1 MNLIAVIGDLHGC
14 IGTLKKIYPRLKE
27 KTDEIYSV
35 GDLVDRGPDPKAVV
49 QFCMDHEIKC
59 VRGNHED
66 IILKVIGEEEDRP
79 HISRME
85 RLENHILNG
94 GDITIRSYTDSTE
107 FDVDAYR
114 RELEQSGHL
123 DFIKSL
129 PFKREFDGVIISHA
143 GIADGTDDV
152 IWHRKVVKKLP
163 KMQIFGHTPVPK
175 VDYHK
180 GWYANID
187 TGCVYKERG
196 LGNLT
201 AILLDSDTGEVVEFI
216 SEKNVG
222 EYTDNKV

>member
-1 MNLIAVIGDLHGC
+1 MGDLHGC
-14 IGTLKKIYPRLKE
+14 ICTLEKLYPRLKE
-27 KTDEIYSV
+27 KTSEIYSV

-49 QFCMDHEIKC
+49 QFCIDNDIKC

-66 IILKVIGEEEDRP
+66 IILKVIGEEPDRP
-79 HISRME
+79 HISLMD

-94 GDITIRSYTDSTE
+94 GDITMRSYTGTYDL
-107 FDVDAYR
+107 DVGAYR
-114 RELEQSGHL
+114 KALEETGHL

-129 PFKREFDGVIISHA
+129 PFKRELDGVVISHA

-163 KMQIFGHTPVPK
+163 KFQVIGHTPVPK

-180 GWYANID
+180 GWYVNID
-187 TGCVYKERG
+187 TGCVYEERG
-196 LGNLT
+196 LGNLS
-201 AILLDSDTGEVVEFI
+201 AVVLDSITGEVEEFI

-222 EYTDNKV
+222 EYTDHKA

>member
-14 IGTLKKIYPRLKE
+14 IGTLKKIYPGLKE
-27 KTDEIYSV
+27 KTDQIYSV

-49 QFCMDHEIKC
+49 QFCMDNDIKC

-94 GDITIRSYTDSTE
+94 GDITMRSYTGSSE
-107 FDVDAYR
+107 IDVDAYR

-123 DFIKSL
+123 DFIKSF
-129 PFKREFDGVIISHA
+129 PFKREFDSVIISHA

-152 IWHRKVVKKLP
+152 IWHRKVVKKLS
-163 KMQIFGHTPVPK
+163 KLQIFGHTPVPK

-187 TGCVYKERG
+187 TGCVYEERG
-196 LGNLT
+196 LGNLS
-201 AILLDSDTGEVVEFI
+201 AVLLDSDTGEVAEFI

-222 EYTDNKV
+222 EYTDHKA